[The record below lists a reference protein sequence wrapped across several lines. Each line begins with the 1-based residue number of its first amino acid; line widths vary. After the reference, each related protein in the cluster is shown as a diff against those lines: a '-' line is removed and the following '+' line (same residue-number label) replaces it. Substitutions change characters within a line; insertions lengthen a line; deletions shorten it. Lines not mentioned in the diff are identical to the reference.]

1 MVWLLYCVFMCV
13 VFFFFSSRRRH
24 TRCALVTGVQ
34 TCALP
39 ISIGRSGV
47 FSLGGWSPH
56 VQTGFHVPRPTHFS
70 SFRPFRI
77 QGCHLLW
84 PVFPDCFARTGTT
97 FGLLPVR
104 SSLLG
109 ESRLISFPPVT

>member
-1 MVWLLYCVFMCV
+1 MVYFTPFTRVLFA
-13 VFFFFSSRRRH
+13 FPSRYWF
-24 TRCALVTGVQ
+24 T
-34 TCALP
+34 
-39 ISIGRSGV
+39 IGRSGV

-56 VQTGFHVPRPTHFS
+56 VQTGFPVPRPTHFS

-104 SSLLG
+104 SSDRKSVVWGKRVYVRLNLG
-109 ESRLISFPPVT
+109 VRR

>member
-1 MVWLLYCVFMCV
+1 MVLFAFPSLYWF
-13 VFFFFSSRRRH
+13 
-24 TRCALVTGVQ
+24 T
-34 TCALP
+34 
-39 ISIGRSGV
+39 IGRSGV

-109 ESRLISFPPVT
+109 ESRLISLDRKSTRLNSSH